1 MTGQMMAVQ
10 IPAGMTAGQQ
20 MIIQAPNGMK
30 MQIVVPP
37 GVSPGQTIHV
47 QVPEAAPAATK
58 LSAAQMVLS
67 RKALDIVMKKL
78 AAEMIFSITRPQ
90 AEEAINELLQSESK
104 ELTAAGVGAFANRA
118 FNVLKAKQAKLA
130 RGDPPAV
137 RQPLQD
143 QRSPSNASRN
153 GHRFESHVNNNYT
166 APPTSSFTSR
176 RPDLP
181 PLGKERRGHGSA
193 SADDQSAALAR
204 ESLPSCRHPYPI
216 AP

>member
-137 RQPLQD
+137 RQPLQALD
-143 QRSPSNASRN
+143 GGEGTTEEEELEKFRAGGEEEQRRAKSA
-153 GHRFESHVNNNYT
+153 HRLRTEARLPEDFDCQEKLPHTSHTN
-166 APPTSSFTSR
+166 SKS
-176 RPDLP
+176 
-181 PLGKERRGHGSA
+181 
-193 SADDQSAALAR
+193 
-204 ESLPSCRHPYPI
+204 
-216 AP
+216 